1 MTDRE
6 ALLSKSNFLLG
17 CDCPVKLKYFKSG
30 YPSLNNAN
38 SFLEFF
44 ADGGFMVEALARA
57 LFDYG
62 VWVVPQ
68 AGETPE
74 QATARLMSVPGDGV
88 WFEPTFVVND
98 MLVRVDILQ
107 RKDNMLRL
115 IEVKAA
121 SFDSVLDPTP
131 FRGKQGGILSDWSD
145 YLLDITYQTN
155 VLELAY
161 PGFEVVPELCLVDK
175 AKTCHEE
182 AIFNK
187 VELVTDKDPGSSGPR
202 AIYHGDIAA
211 LRSQHFLGFLNV
223 RLEVD
228 ELIATVRS
236 QANSLSKIAANPAI
250 ALDPPLGSKC
260 RNCEY
265 RNINNLRNGFAE
277 CWGALAAGTP
287 HVVDLFKIGLLA
299 DAAGNS
305 KEGLNWLIKNGIS
318 KLVDIPPKI
327 IDQNKST
334 GKRQIRQLECTKA
347 GTEWVDP
354 LLKDELEA
362 CEYPLHFVDFETS
375 RLAVPYHKGM
385 QPYEQI
391 AFQFSCHTILRPG
404 DKELQHTEWIN
415 VNDAFPSFH
424 FANALRDAVGEKGT
438 IFVWSPF
445 EQTTLRDIRRQM
457 TSYSHP
463 DQKIAAWIDAIV
475 PDRKDGGRVQ
485 DLLKLCGEHYYH
497 PQMGGSLSIKYV
509 LPAIWGSNEELW
521 RDPWFAKYFRESLD
535 GALDPYSALT
545 GLILEAE
552 RNNIADDEAKE
563 TAVEAVRDGIGAM
576 RSYQEMMY
584 GLSRNDAKH
593 RDAVKKMLLQYCE
606 LDTAAMVIIWK
617 HWMLRLAS
625 AK

>member
-6 ALLSKSNFLLG
+6 TLLSKSNFLLG
-17 CDCPVKLKYFKSG
+17 CDCPVKLKYLKSG
-30 YPSLNNAN
+30 YPSIINAN

-57 LFDYG
+57 LFDDG

-68 AGETPE
+68 TGETPE

-88 WFEPTFVVND
+88 WFEPTFVVD
-98 MLVRVDILQ
+98 GMLVRVDILQ
-107 RKDNMLRL
+107 RKGDVLRL
-115 IEVKAA
+115 IEVKAK
-121 SFDSVLDPTP
+121 SYDSRESETP
-131 FRGKQGGILSDWSD
+131 YRGKREGILSNWRE
-145 YLLDITYQTN
+145 YLLDISFQTN
-155 VLELAY
+155 ALELVY
-161 PGFEVVPELCLVDK
+161 PKMTVVPELCLVDTS
-175 AKTCHEE
+175 KTCLEE

-187 VELVTDKDPGSSGPR
+187 VELVTDKDPGSTGPR
-202 AIYHGDIAA
+202 AIYHGDVAS
-211 LRSQHFLGFLNV
+211 LRDQHFLGFLNV

-228 ELIATVRS
+228 ELIAEVRS
-236 QANSLSKIAANPAI
+236 KSSSLLKISADPSIAI
-250 ALDPPLGSKC
+250 EPPLGSKC
-260 RNCEY
+260 RDCEY
-265 RNINNLRNGFAE
+265 RNINSLRNGFAD
-277 CWGALAAGTP
+277 CWGSLAAGDP
-287 HVVDLFKIGLLA
+287 HIVDLYGIGLLA

-305 KEGLNWLIKNGIS
+305 KEGLTWLRNNGIS
-318 KLVDIPPKI
+318 KLVEIPPKI
-327 IDQNKST
+327 IDKSKST
-334 GKRQIRQLECTKA
+334 GKRQIRQLECTKS

-354 LLKDELEA
+354 MLKDELDA

-391 AFQFSCHTILRPG
+391 AFQFSCHTILKPG
-404 DKELQHTEWIN
+404 DTQLRHAEWIN
-415 VNDAFPSFH
+415 VDDAFPSFT
-424 FANALRDAVGEKGT
+424 FATALRDAVGEIGT
-438 IFVWSPF
+438 IFVWSDF

-463 DQKIAAWIDAIV
+463 DKKIADWIDAIV

-485 DLLKLCGEHYYH
+485 DLLELCKAHYYH
-497 PQMGGSLSIKYV
+497 PKMGSSQSIKYV
-509 LPAIWGSNEELW
+509 LPAIWGSNEKLW

-552 RNNIADDEAKE
+552 RNNIADTEAKE
-563 TAVEAVRDGIGAM
+563 TVVEAVRDGIGAM
-576 RSYQEMMY
+576 RTYQEMMY

-617 HWMLRLAS
+617 HWMSRLAS

>member
-1 MTDRE
+1 
-6 ALLSKSNFLLG
+6 
-17 CDCPVKLKYFKSG
+17 
-30 YPSLNNAN
+30 
-38 SFLEFF
+38 
-44 ADGGFMVEALARA
+44 
-57 LFDYG
+57 
-62 VWVVPQ
+62 
-68 AGETPE
+68 
-74 QATARLMSVPGDGV
+74 
-88 WFEPTFVVND
+88 

-107 RKDNMLRL
+107 RKDNVLRL

-161 PGFEVVPELCLVDK
+161 PDLEVVPELCLVDK

-250 ALDPPLGSKC
+250 ALEPPLGSKC

-265 RNINNLRNGFAE
+265 RNIDNLRNGFAE

-391 AFQFSCHTILRPG
+391 AFQFSCHTILKPG

-463 DQKIAAWIDAIV
+463 DKKIAAWIDAIV

-545 GLILEAE
+545 GLILEAK

>member
-1 MTDRE
+1 MTNRE

-17 CDCPVKLKYFKSG
+17 CDCPVKLKYFKLG
-30 YPSLNNAN
+30 YPSINDAN

-57 LFDYG
+57 LFDNG

-68 AGETPE
+68 PNETPE
-74 QATARLMSVPGDGV
+74 QATARLMSAPGDGV
-88 WFEPTFVVND
+88 WFEPTFVVEG

-107 RKDNMLRL
+107 RKGEVLRL

-121 SFDSVLDPTP
+121 SFDSIADPKP
-131 FRGKQGGILSDWSD
+131 FRGKQGGILSDWQD
-145 YLLDITYQTN
+145 YLLDITFQTN
-155 VLELAY
+155 VLELAF
-161 PGFEVVPELCLVDK
+161 PEMKVEPELCLVDK

-187 VELVTDKDPGSSGPR
+187 VELITDKDPGSTGPR
-202 AIYHGDIAA
+202 AMYKGDVAA
-211 LRSQHFLGFLNV
+211 LRNQHFLGFLNV

-236 QANSLSKIAANPAI
+236 WSKSLSKISADPNV
-250 ALDPPLGSKC
+250 ALEPPLGSKC
-260 RNCEY
+260 RDCQY
-265 RNINNLRNGFAE
+265 RNLGNLRNGFGQ
-277 CWGALAAGTP
+277 CWGDLATGSP
-287 HVVDLFKIGLLA
+287 HVVDLFKIGFLA
-299 DAAGNS
+299 DVSGNS

-318 KLVDIPPKI
+318 KLVDIPPKL
-327 IDQNKST
+327 IDKTKST
-334 GKRQIRQLECTKA
+334 GKRQIRQLECTRT
-347 GTEWVDP
+347 GSEWVDP
-354 LLKDELEA
+354 VLKDELDS

-391 AFQFSCHTILRPG
+391 AFQFSCHTILKPG

-415 VNDAFPSFH
+415 VEDAFPSFS
-424 FANALRDAVGEKGT
+424 FASALRDAVGETGT
-438 IFVWSPF
+438 IFVWSNF

-457 TSYSHP
+457 TSYNHA
-463 DQKIAAWIDAIV
+463 DKKIAAWIDAIV
-475 PDRKDGGRVQ
+475 PDRKEGGRVQ
-485 DLLKLCGEHYYH
+485 DLLELCGEHYYH
-497 PQMGGSLSIKYV
+497 PKMGGSLSIKYV

-552 RNNIADDEAKE
+552 RNNLADDVAKE
-563 TAVEAVRDGIGAM
+563 TAVEAVRDGIG
-576 RSYQEMMY
+576 
-584 GLSRNDAKH
+584 
-593 RDAVKKMLLQYCE
+593 VIKK
-606 LDTAAMVIIWK
+606 
-617 HWMLRLAS
+617 
-625 AK
+625 

>member
-1 MTDRE
+1 
-6 ALLSKSNFLLG
+6 
-17 CDCPVKLKYFKSG
+17 
-30 YPSLNNAN
+30 
-38 SFLEFF
+38 
-44 ADGGFMVEALARA
+44 MVEALARA
-57 LFDYG
+57 LFDDG
-62 VWVVPQ
+62 AWVMPQ

-107 RKDNMLRL
+107 RKGDVLRL
-115 IEVKAA
+115 IEIKAK
-121 SFDSVLDPTP
+121 SYDSSESETP
-131 FRGKQGGILSDWSD
+131 FRGKREGILGGWRD
-145 YLLDITYQTN
+145 YLLDITFQTN

-161 PGFEVVPELCLVDK
+161 PKMQVVPELCLVDTS
-175 AKTCHEE
+175 KTCLEE

-187 VELVTDKDPGSSGPR
+187 VELITDKDPGSTGPR

-223 RLEVD
+223 RAEVD
-228 ELIATVRS
+228 EMIAGVRS
-236 QANSLSKIAANPAI
+236 TSKTLLKISADPSI
-250 ALDPPLGSKC
+250 ALEPPLGSKC
-260 RNCEY
+260 RDCEY
-265 RNINNLRNGFAE
+265 RNINSLKNGFAE
-277 CWGALAAGTP
+277 CWGNLAAGDP
-287 HVVDLFKIGLLA
+287 HIVDLYSAGLLA

-305 KEGLNWLIKNGIS
+305 KEGLNWLMNNGIS
-318 KLVDIPPKI
+318 KLVEIPPKI

-334 GKRQIRQLECTKA
+334 GKRQIRQLECTKTGA
-347 GTEWVDP
+347 EWVDP
-354 LLKDELEA
+354 LLKDELDA

-391 AFQFSCHTILRPG
+391 AFQFSCHTILSSG
-404 DKELQHTEWIN
+404 DTKLQHTEWIN
-415 VNDAFPSFH
+415 VDDAFPSFH
-424 FANALRDAVGEKGT
+424 FASALRDAVGDSGT
-438 IFVWSPF
+438 IFVWSNF
-445 EQTTLRDIRRQM
+445 EQTTLHDIRRQM
-457 TSYSHP
+457 TRYKHA
-463 DQKIAAWIDAIV
+463 DKKIAAWIDEIV

-485 DLLKLCGEHYYH
+485 DLLELCGKHYYH
-497 PQMGGSLSIKYV
+497 PDMGGSMSIKYV

-521 RDPWFAKYFRESLD
+521 RNPWFAKYFRESLD

-545 GLILEAE
+545 GMILEAE
-552 RNNIADDEAKE
+552 RNNIADEDAKE
-563 TAVEAVRDGIGAM
+563 IAVEAVRDGIGAM
-576 RSYQEMMY
+576 RTYQEMMY

-617 HWMLRLAS
+617 HWMSRLAI

>member
-57 LFDYG
+57 LFDNG

-107 RKDNMLRL
+107 RKDNVLRL

-161 PGFEVVPELCLVDK
+161 PDLEVVPELCLVDK

-202 AIYHGDIAA
+202 AIYNGDIAA

-250 ALDPPLGSKC
+250 ALEPPLGSKC

-265 RNINNLRNGFAE
+265 RNIDNLRNGFAE

-391 AFQFSCHTILRPG
+391 AFQFSCHTILKPG

-497 PQMGGSLSIKYV
+497 PKMGGSLSIKYV

-521 RDPWFAKYFRESLD
+521 RDPWFAKYFRESVD

-552 RNNIADDEAKE
+552 RNNIADDEAKRQRLKQCM
-563 TAVEAVRDGIGAM
+563 TALVRCAVI
-576 RSYQEMMY
+576 
-584 GLSRNDAKH
+584 
-593 RDAVKKMLLQYCE
+593 KK
-606 LDTAAMVIIWK
+606 
-617 HWMLRLAS
+617 
-625 AK
+625 

>member
-6 ALLSKSNFLLG
+6 KLLSKSNFLLG

-57 LFDYG
+57 LFDNG

-68 AGETPE
+68 PGETPE

-88 WFEPTFVVND
+88 WFEPTFVVDN

-107 RKDNMLRL
+107 RKDDVLRL
-115 IEVKAA
+115 IEVKAK
-121 SFDSVLDPTP
+121 SYDSRESETP
-131 FRGKQGGILSDWSD
+131 YRGKREGILSNWRE
-145 YLLDITYQTN
+145 YLLDISFQTN
-155 VLELAY
+155 ALELVY
-161 PGFEVVPELCLVDK
+161 PKMTVVPELCLVDTS
-175 AKTCHEE
+175 KTCLEE

-187 VELVTDKDPGSSGPR
+187 VELVTDKDPGSTGPR
-202 AIYHGDIAA
+202 AIYHGDVAS
-211 LRSQHFLGFLNV
+211 LRNQHFLGFLNV

-228 ELIATVRS
+228 ELIAEVRS
-236 QANSLSKIAANPAI
+236 KSSSLLKISADPSIAI
-250 ALDPPLGSKC
+250 EPPLGSKC
-260 RNCEY
+260 RDCEY
-265 RNINNLRNGFAE
+265 RNINSLRNGFAD
-277 CWGALAAGTP
+277 CWGSLAAGDP
-287 HVVDLFKIGLLA
+287 HIVDLYGIGLLA

-305 KEGLNWLIKNGIS
+305 KEGLTWLRNNGIS
-318 KLVDIPPKI
+318 KLVEIPPKI
-327 IDQNKST
+327 IDKSKST
-334 GKRQIRQLECTKA
+334 GKRQIRQLECTKS

-354 LLKDELEA
+354 MLKDELEA

-391 AFQFSCHTILRPG
+391 AFQFSCHTILKPG
-404 DKELQHTEWIN
+404 DTQLRHAEWIN
-415 VNDAFPSFH
+415 VDDAFPSFT
-424 FANALRDAVGEKGT
+424 FATALRDAVGEIGT
-438 IFVWSPF
+438 IFVWSDF

-463 DQKIAAWIDAIV
+463 DKKIADWIDAIV

-485 DLLKLCGEHYYH
+485 DLLELCKAHYYH
-497 PQMGGSLSIKYV
+497 PKMGSSQSIKYV
-509 LPAIWGSNEELW
+509 LPAIWGSNEKLW

-552 RNNIADDEAKE
+552 RNNIADTDAKE
-563 TAVEAVRDGIGAM
+563 TVIEAVRDGIGAM
-576 RSYQEMMY
+576 RTYQEMMY

-617 HWMLRLAS
+617 HWMSRLAS

>member
-6 ALLSKSNFLLG
+6 KLLSKSNFLLG

-57 LFDYG
+57 LFDNG

-68 AGETPE
+68 PGETPE

-88 WFEPTFVVND
+88 WFEPTFVVDN

-107 RKDNMLRL
+107 RKDDVLRL
-115 IEVKAA
+115 IEVKAK
-121 SFDSVLDPTP
+121 SYDSRESETP
-131 FRGKQGGILSDWSD
+131 YRGKREGILSNWRE
-145 YLLDITYQTN
+145 YLLDISFQTN
-155 VLELAY
+155 ALELVY
-161 PGFEVVPELCLVDK
+161 PKMTVVPELCLVDTS
-175 AKTCHEE
+175 KTCLEE

-187 VELVTDKDPGSSGPR
+187 VELVTDKDPGSTGPR
-202 AIYHGDIAA
+202 AIYHGDVAS
-211 LRSQHFLGFLNV
+211 LRNQHFLGFLNV

-228 ELIATVRS
+228 ELIAEVRS
-236 QANSLSKIAANPAI
+236 KSSSLLKISADPSIAI
-250 ALDPPLGSKC
+250 EPPLGSKC
-260 RNCEY
+260 RDCEY
-265 RNINNLRNGFAE
+265 RNINSLRNGFAD
-277 CWGALAAGTP
+277 CWGSLAAGDP
-287 HVVDLFKIGLLA
+287 HIVDLYGIGLLA

-305 KEGLNWLIKNGIS
+305 KEGLTWLRNNGIS
-318 KLVDIPPKI
+318 KLVEIPPKI
-327 IDQNKST
+327 IDKSKST
-334 GKRQIRQLECTKA
+334 GKRQIRQLECTKS

-354 LLKDELEA
+354 MLKDELEA

-391 AFQFSCHTILRPG
+391 AFQFSCHTILKPG
-404 DKELQHTEWIN
+404 DTQLRHAEWIN
-415 VNDAFPSFH
+415 VDDAFPSFT
-424 FANALRDAVGEKGT
+424 FATALRDAVGEIGT
-438 IFVWSPF
+438 IFVWSDF

-463 DQKIAAWIDAIV
+463 DKKIADWIDAIV

-485 DLLKLCGEHYYH
+485 DLLELCKAHYYH
-497 PQMGGSLSIKYV
+497 PKMGSSQSIKYV
-509 LPAIWGSNEELW
+509 LPAIWGSNEKLW

-552 RNNIADDEAKE
+552 RNNIADTDAKE
-563 TAVEAVRDGIGAM
+563 TVVEAVRDGIGAM
-576 RSYQEMMY
+576 RTYQEMMY

-617 HWMLRLAS
+617 HWVSRLAS

>member
-6 ALLSKSNFLLG
+6 TLLSKSNFLLG

-57 LFDYG
+57 LFDNG

-74 QATARLMSVPGDGV
+74 QATARLMAVPGDGV
-88 WFEPTFVVND
+88 WFEPTFVVD
-98 MLVRVDILQ
+98 GMLVRVDILQ
-107 RKDNMLRL
+107 RKDDVLRL
-115 IEVKAA
+115 IEVKAK
-121 SFDSVLDPTP
+121 SYDSRESETP
-131 FRGKQGGILSDWSD
+131 YRGKREGILSNWRE
-145 YLLDITYQTN
+145 YLLDISFQTN
-155 VLELAY
+155 ALELVY
-161 PGFEVVPELCLVDK
+161 PKMTVVPELCLVDTS
-175 AKTCHEE
+175 KTCLEE

-187 VELVTDKDPGSSGPR
+187 VELVTDKDPGSTGPR
-202 AIYHGDIAA
+202 AIYHGDVAS
-211 LRSQHFLGFLNV
+211 LRNQHFLGFLNV

-228 ELIATVRS
+228 ELIAEVRS
-236 QANSLSKIAANPAI
+236 KSSLLLKISADPSIAI
-250 ALDPPLGSKC
+250 EPPLGSKC
-260 RNCEY
+260 RDCEY
-265 RNINNLRNGFAE
+265 RNINSLRNGFAD
-277 CWGALAAGTP
+277 CWGSLAAGDP
-287 HVVDLFKIGLLA
+287 HIVDLYGIGLLA

-305 KEGLNWLIKNGIS
+305 KEGLTWLRNNGIS
-318 KLVDIPPKI
+318 KLVEIPPKI
-327 IDQNKST
+327 IDKSKST
-334 GKRQIRQLECTKA
+334 GKRQIRQLECTKS

-354 LLKDELEA
+354 MLKDELDA

-391 AFQFSCHTILRPG
+391 AFQFSCHTILKPG

-415 VNDAFPSFH
+415 VDDAFPSFT
-424 FANALRDAVGEKGT
+424 FATALRDAVGEIGT
-438 IFVWSPF
+438 IFVWSDF

-463 DQKIAAWIDAIV
+463 DKKIADWIDAIV

-485 DLLKLCGEHYYH
+485 DLLELCKAHYYH
-497 PQMGGSLSIKYV
+497 PKMGSSQSIKYV
-509 LPAIWGSNEELW
+509 LPAIWGSNEKLW

-552 RNNIADDEAKE
+552 RNNIADTDTKE
-563 TAVEAVRDGIGAM
+563 TVVEAVRDGIGAM
-576 RSYQEMMY
+576 RTYQEMMY

-617 HWMLRLAS
+617 HWMSRLAS

>member
-1 MTDRE
+1 
-6 ALLSKSNFLLG
+6 
-17 CDCPVKLKYFKSG
+17 
-30 YPSLNNAN
+30 
-38 SFLEFF
+38 
-44 ADGGFMVEALARA
+44 MVEALARA
-57 LFDYG
+57 LFDDG

-74 QATARLMSVPGDGV
+74 QATARLMAVPGDGV

-107 RKDNMLRL
+107 RKDDVLRL
-115 IEVKAA
+115 IEVKAK
-121 SFDSVLDPTP
+121 SFDSSESETP
-131 FRGKQGGILSDWSD
+131 FRGKREGILSGWRE
-145 YLLDITYQTN
+145 YLLDIAFQTD

-161 PGFEVVPELCLVDK
+161 PKMQVVPELCLVDTS
-175 AKTCHEE
+175 KTCLEE

-187 VELVTDKDPGSSGPR
+187 VELIIDKDPGSTGPR

-236 QANSLSKIAANPAI
+236 QSNSLLKIAADPTI
-250 ALDPPLGSKC
+250 ALDPPISSKC
-260 RNCEY
+260 RDCEY
-265 RNINNLRNGFAE
+265 RKIDSSRNGFAE
-277 CWGALAAGTP
+277 CWGALAAGDP
-287 HVVDLFKIGLLA
+287 HIVDLFGAGLLA

-305 KEGLNWLIKNGIS
+305 KEGVNWLIKNGIS
-318 KLVDIPPKI
+318 KLVEIPPKI

-334 GKRQIRQLECTKA
+334 GKRQIRQLECTKTGA
-347 GTEWVDP
+347 EWVDP
-354 LLKDELEA
+354 LLKDELDA

-391 AFQFSCHTILRPG
+391 AFQFSCHTILKLG

-415 VNDAFPSFH
+415 VDDAFPSFH
-424 FANALRDAVGEKGT
+424 FASALRDAVGETGT
-438 IFVWSPF
+438 IFVWSNF
-445 EQTTLRDIRRQM
+445 EQNTLRDIRRQM
-457 TSYSHP
+457 TSYNHA
-463 DQKIAAWIDAIV
+463 DKKIAAWIDEIV

-485 DLLKLCGEHYYH
+485 DLLELCREHYYH
-497 PQMGGSLSIKYV
+497 PQMGGSMSIKYV
-509 LPAIWGSNEELW
+509 LPAIWGSNEDLW

-552 RNNIADDEAKE
+552 RSNIVDDDAKE
-563 TAVEAVRDGIGAM
+563 VAVEAVRDGIGAM
-576 RSYQEMMY
+576 RTYQEMMY

-617 HWMLRLAS
+617 HWMSRLVS

>member
-1 MTDRE
+1 MTGRE

-57 LFDYG
+57 LFDDG

-88 WFEPTFVVND
+88 WFEPTFVVD
-98 MLVRVDILQ
+98 GMLVRVDILQ
-107 RKDNMLRL
+107 RKGDLLRL
-115 IEVKAA
+115 IEVKAK
-121 SFDSVLDPTP
+121 SYDSRESETP
-131 FRGKQGGILSDWSD
+131 YRGKREGILSNWRE
-145 YLLDITYQTN
+145 YLLDISFQTN
-155 VLELAY
+155 ALELVY
-161 PGFEVVPELCLVDK
+161 PKMTVVPELCLVDTS
-175 AKTCHEE
+175 KTCLEE

-187 VELVTDKDPGSSGPR
+187 VELVTDKDPGSTGPR
-202 AIYHGDIAA
+202 AIYHGDVAS
-211 LRSQHFLGFLNV
+211 LRNQHFLGFLNV

-228 ELIATVRS
+228 ELIAEVRS
-236 QANSLSKIAANPAI
+236 KSSSLLKISADPSIAI
-250 ALDPPLGSKC
+250 ELPLGSKC
-260 RNCEY
+260 RDCEY
-265 RNINNLRNGFAE
+265 RNINSLRNGFAD
-277 CWGALAAGTP
+277 CWGSLAAGDP
-287 HVVDLFKIGLLA
+287 HIVDLYGIGLLA

-318 KLVDIPPKI
+318 KLVEIPPKI

-334 GKRQIRQLECTKA
+334 GKRQIRQLECTKT

-391 AFQFSCHTILRPG
+391 AFQFSCHTILKPG

-415 VNDAFPSFH
+415 VDDAFPSFS
-424 FANALRDAVGEKGT
+424 FATALRNAVGEKGT
-438 IFVWSPF
+438 IFVWSDF
-445 EQTTLRDIRRQM
+445 EQITLRDIRRQM
-457 TSYSHP
+457 TSYNHA
-463 DQKIAAWIDAIV
+463 DKKIADWIDAIV

-485 DLLKLCGEHYYH
+485 DLLELCKAHYYH
-497 PQMGGSLSIKYV
+497 PKMGSSQSIKYV

-521 RDPWFAKYFRESLD
+521 HDPWFAKYFRESLD
-535 GALDPYSALT
+535 ANAAELFEVVASGAVKIPIHARAKL
-545 GLILEAE
+545 
-552 RNNIADDEAKE
+552 ADAGQ
-563 TAVEAVRDGIGAM
+563 V
-576 RSYQEMMY
+576 
-584 GLSRNDAKH
+584 H
-593 RDAVKKMLLQYCE
+593 RD
-606 LDTAAMVIIWK
+606 
-617 HWMLRLAS
+617 LAGRQTTGTTVMTP
-625 AK
+625 

>member
-1 MTDRE
+1 M
-6 ALLSKSNFLLG
+6 LG

-57 LFDYG
+57 LFDNG

-74 QATARLMSVPGDGV
+74 QATARLMAVPGDGV

-107 RKDNMLRL
+107 RTGNVLRL

-131 FRGKQGGILSDWSD
+131 FRGKQGGILSDWRD

-155 VLELAY
+155 ALELAY
-161 PGFEVVPELCLVDK
+161 PEMKVEPELCLVDK

-187 VELVTDKDPGSSGPR
+187 VELITDKDPGSTGPR
-202 AIYHGDIAA
+202 AIYNGDVSA

-223 RLEVD
+223 RAEVD
-228 ELIATVRS
+228 EMIAGVRS
-236 QANSLSKIAANPAI
+236 TSKTLLKISADPSI
-250 ALDPPLGSKC
+250 ALEPPLGSKC
-260 RNCEY
+260 RDCEY
-265 RNINNLRNGFAE
+265 RNINSLKNGFAE
-277 CWGALAAGTP
+277 CWGALAAGDP
-287 HVVDLFKIGLLA
+287 HVVDLFKIGFLA

-305 KEGLNWLIKNGIS
+305 KEGLNWLIKSGIS
-318 KLVDIPPKI
+318 KLVEIPPKI

-334 GKRQIRQLECTKA
+334 GKRQIRQLECTKT

-354 LLKDELEA
+354 LLKDELDA

-391 AFQFSCHTILRPG
+391 AFQFSCHTILKPG

-415 VNDAFPSFH
+415 VADAFPSFD
-424 FANALRDAVGEKGT
+424 FARALRDAIGDSGT
-438 IFVWSPF
+438 MFVWSNF

-457 TSYSHP
+457 TSYNHA
-463 DQKIAAWIDAIV
+463 DKEIANWIDQIV

-485 DLLKLCGEHYYH
+485 DLLELCGEHYYH
-497 PQMGGSLSIKYV
+497 PKMGGSLSIKYV
-509 LPAIWGSNEELW
+509 LPAIWGSNENLW

-576 RSYQEMMY
+576 RTYQEMMY
-584 GLSRNDAKH
+584 GLSRSDAKH

-617 HWMLRLAS
+617 HWMMRLGAQ
-625 AK
+625 AI